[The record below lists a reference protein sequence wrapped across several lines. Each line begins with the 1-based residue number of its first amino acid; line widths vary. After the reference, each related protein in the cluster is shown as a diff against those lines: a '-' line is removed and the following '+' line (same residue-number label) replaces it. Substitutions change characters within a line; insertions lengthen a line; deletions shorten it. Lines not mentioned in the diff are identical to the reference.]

1 MSPSCASACTA
12 SKSAATSIERQA
24 ARMGARARPGLCA
37 RGCAVAAARGAPRA
51 PSCAAEHGRHCH
63 GMPERRARP
72 GRARAAARAR
82 PGPHPA
88 QQAEALHERLAHEAP
103 VRAVVHGGHVQLLAL
118 HRGAQALLPLGRAQ
132 AAQLQRERAAQRQA
146 AGLPHTA
153 RRGSFHLYQ
162 HSGAK
167 GRHASRLRAQPHC
180 MSVWPAAA
188 LQERGRPMA
197 GCEHPGFTGTPQAA
211 RLHTPSTLWA
221 GGQAGQAR
229 SAASKHA
236 RRPRAGTRAATHARP
251 ERLPPTESTPAASG
265 RPGRTQQGRPA
276 AGGRPSSR
284 SAAATAR
291 PPAEPGSGSGF
302 PGAGSAS
309 SATCSSRTRARRRP
323 TTRL

>member
-88 QQAEALHERLAHEAP
+88 QQAEALHERLAHKAP

-146 AGLPHTA
+146 AALPHMA
-153 RRGSFHLYQ
+153 RRGSFTCVKYACH
-162 HSGAK
+162 
-167 GRHASRLRAQPHC
+167 RASA
-180 MSVWPAAA
+180 
-188 LQERGRPMA
+188 
-197 GCEHPGFTGTPQAA
+197 
-211 RLHTPSTLWA
+211 
-221 GGQAGQAR
+221 
-229 SAASKHA
+229 
-236 RRPRAGTRAATHARP
+236 
-251 ERLPPTESTPAASG
+251 
-265 RPGRTQQGRPA
+265 
-276 AGGRPSSR
+276 
-284 SAAATAR
+284 
-291 PPAEPGSGSGF
+291 
-302 PGAGSAS
+302 GAGSAH
-309 SATCSSRTRARRRP
+309 SRTAGASSQLLCPRSVRDPCRM
-323 TTRL
+323 